1 MMLLFEL
8 EALGLIANFDQSADN
23 MFHNVS
29 LSPHEKSTDEDML
42 GWCGRYV
49 SKSRGSIAECSCQL
63 TELDTILR
71 SPTQLT
77 RCRQTSFRVGAKPAW
92 VYKAHL
98 HWNQLSNINASFEQI
113 VTSSTIGNR
122 ILLIS
127 NESH

>member
-1 MMLLFEL
+1 MMLLFAL

-23 MFHNVS
+23 MFHKVS
-29 LSPHEKSTDEDML
+29 SHEESTDEDML

-77 RCRQTSFRVGAKPAW
+77 RCRHTFLIQTWG
-92 VYKAHL
+92 
-98 HWNQLSNINASFEQI
+98 QSNTGQ
-113 VTSSTIGNR
+113 
-122 ILLIS
+122 
-127 NESH
+127 